1 MKFLEAKVCLLI
13 FCGVIMFVPVSGQVP
28 GADSTAAAQDLLARS
43 RDTLRGQGDLKSI
56 SRMLALGMWD
66 EAVTKLKAAPDNND
80 KKLLWADYHIL
91 QNDFKE
97 SEKIVSAVLK
107 KQPGNEKAILLKAF
121 LEIQAWKLLE
131 AEEICKEFLRK
142 NPLSEKAKLLL
153 GRTLLLLKRYPEALD
168 IAKKIEKANPVNG
181 AAFQLEADVYFW
193 NQEPD
198 KAVVPLKKSLELDPF
213 NADARFSYGYAIW
226 RRVDATQLD
235 EMAAQWEIALAVNPL
250 HFSTHWHWGNG
261 HTNLTY
267 ADYAAPDDEEVR
279 SALKPADSLVR
290 KNKIP
295 AAIEMTISIE
305 KKYPASV
312 LPLLHRASIYYSAFE
327 MNSKTRLDSSQAI
340 FIRILRKIKHY
351 GPAHNGLSAIIK
363 SKRIPYLKI
372 YDSIMRSL
380 KNTKIS
386 DLENFTRVFPD
397 VAYYPGHLARAM
409 VWNQL
414 YSSIVYF
421 PFLSKQQNSF
431 RIPPLHIDLAVA
443 MNQPSFRY
451 MTTFDNR
458 QWMDIRGV
466 GSGAA
471 AIEYVERGAFLER
484 NVILHEYVH
493 LFHGR
498 VLTDDENR
506 EIRSHYY
513 KAMKEKRT
521 LDYYSQNNESE
532 YFAQTYPAYFEPVKV
547 HPLDFKS
554 MNTTNDLKTKDPDMY
569 AFLDKLIK
577 KERAYLNGDK
587 KAMASNWSQ
596 VYVNLSNRSRNTNA
610 GIAIK
615 YLDTALQYDQK
626 YLPAYISYS
635 QIKADQKDFA
645 AANEWLE
652 KASAVNAHYAP
663 IYSAQ
668 ARVIAAQKAAGII
681 STNNAVAGQA
691 RLYKKALEL
700 ETDYQERAGI
710 SIQFRD
716 MYQKN
721 GMIGEAIN
729 VAESYGLSGSDISTY
744 LRDRRDDEL
753 AYAASM
759 RAMLGDMAPVET
771 LKRLVEQKPQNF
783 EYRNLYSDAL
793 ATFGK
798 YDIAIATIR
807 EAQRILAA
815 SGNARPDYFLKIAE
829 NYQAAGNKDSARAY
843 IKPFLDG
850 RMRAGTDQLRYIRL
864 LGASGYLKEA
874 DTLLKKAETRGDDFY
889 LSQVAYTKGYIAG
902 LFGNEAEAISQ
913 FESALR
919 LNVFM
924 PKVYQGLLKLYKD
937 ENKIKALKD
946 KMGSLPLL
954 RSF

>member
-1 MKFLEAKVCLLI
+1 IKVTI
-13 FCGVIMFVPVSGQVP
+13 NV
-28 GADSTAAAQDLLARS
+28 
-43 RDTLRGQGDLKSI
+43 
-56 SRMLALGMWD
+56 
-66 EAVTKLKAAPDNND
+66 
-80 KKLLWADYHIL
+80 
-91 QNDFKE
+91 
-97 SEKIVSAVLK
+97 EK
-107 KQPGNEKAILLKAF
+107 Q
-121 LEIQAWKLLE
+121 
-131 AEEICKEFLRK
+131 
-142 NPLSEKAKLLL
+142 
-153 GRTLLLLKRYPEALD
+153 
-168 IAKKIEKANPVNG
+168 
-181 AAFQLEADVYFW
+181 
-193 NQEPD
+193 
-198 KAVVPLKKSLELDPF
+198 
-213 NADARFSYGYAIW
+213 
-226 RRVDATQLD
+226 
-235 EMAAQWEIALAVNPL
+235 
-250 HFSTHWHWGNG
+250 
-261 HTNLTY
+261 
-267 ADYAAPDDEEVR
+267 
-279 SALKPADSLVR
+279 
-290 KNKIP
+290 
-295 AAIEMTISIE
+295 
-305 KKYPASV
+305 YPASV
-312 LPLLHRASIYYSAFE
+312 LPLLHRASFYYSAFE
-327 MNSKTRLDSSQAI
+327 MDSKTRLDSSQAI
-340 FIRILRKIKHY
+340 FIRILKRIKHY
-351 GPAHNGLSAIIK
+351 GPAHNGLSAVIK
-363 SKRIPYLKI
+363 SKRIPYLRI
-372 YDSIMRSL
+372 YDSIMTSL
-380 KNTKIS
+380 KSTKIS

-414 YSSIVYF
+414 YTSIVYF

-498 VLTDDENR
+498 VLTDEENR
-506 EIRSHYY
+506 EIRAHYY

-577 KERAYLNGDK
+577 KEQAYLNGDK

-615 YLDTALQYDQK
+615 YLDTALQYDPK

-645 AANEWLE
+645 AANEWLK
-652 KASAVNAHYAP
+652 KASAINSGYAP
-663 IYSAQ
+663 VYSAQ
-668 ARVIAAQKAAGII
+668 ARIIAAQKAAGMVG
-681 STNNAVAGQA
+681 TNEAVAGQA

-721 GMIGEAIN
+721 GMIGEAVN
-729 VAESYGLSGSDISTY
+729 VAESYGLSGSEISTY
-744 LRDRRDDEL
+744 LRDRRDDAL

-771 LKRLVEQKPQNF
+771 LRRLVEQKPQNF
-783 EYRNLYSDAL
+783 EYRNLYADAL

-815 SGNARPDYFLKIAE
+815 SGSARPDYFLKIAE
-829 NYQAAGNKDSARAY
+829 NYRAAGNKDSSQAY
-843 IKPFLDG
+843 IKPFLNG
-850 RMRAGTDQLRYIRL
+850 RMRAGADQLRYIRL

-874 DTLLKKAETRGDDFY
+874 DTLIKKTETGGDDFY
-889 LSQVAYTKGYIAG
+889 LSQLAYTKGYIAG
-902 LFGNEAEAISQ
+902 LSGNDAEAISQ
-913 FESALR
+913 YESALR
-919 LNVFM
+919 LNVYM

-937 ENKIKALKD
+937 ENKIKTLNE

-954 RSF
+954 QPLKGF